1 MELDVWP
8 EVRHERVQGVT
19 SRNSW
24 EEIFFSL
31 LLLSTALSV
40 QMLTQTGS
48 FFKISH
54 HYMFLNQHCFS
65 MFLKLAESKSDD
77 IDPKKDCLILV
88 KFIFLS
94 HSARQ
99 RDILKLWIWE
109 SPAASFEGEQEKGMW
124 GGQITWTPNIFHS
137 FDICATASLNWI
149 LTLLICD

>member
-31 LLLSTALSV
+31 LLLPSALSV
-40 QMLTQTGS
+40 QTTRCWHKQGASLKSLTITC
-48 FFKISH
+48 
-54 HYMFLNQHCFS
+54 FLINIVS
-65 MFLKLAESKSDD
+65 ADD
-77 IDPKKDCLILV
+77 IDPEKNCLILV

-109 SPAASFEGEQEKGMW
+109 SPAASFEGEQEKRMC
-124 GGQITWTPNIFHS
+124 GGQITWTPNIFPS
-137 FDICATASLNWI
+137 FDICATATTSFNWI